1 MINLKFKKETIYEFF
16 LLFFTFHL
24 CFINFPYLSF
34 HSTIK
39 YVLALIVGLLIALR
53 LPVFLKTV
61 RRMDI
66 IILLYIVCILISGFI
81 NSKGHVITNTILN
94 SFAFVLSII
103 ECIFVFEYMVLK
115 KSMYFLAKMFS
126 YILLAYVL
134 LNDILL
140 FLAPQ
145 LFVTKST
152 YYLVGNKFAV
162 AFVHI
167 LLLIFLSVKHRMEN
181 NGKRTLS
188 TNIMHLALILLA
200 LVISIRVDCMTGVM
214 AVMIYVVLNI
224 IPSRLFESPIV
235 LLLVAVFAVSFVT
248 VFQLI
253 LTNNFVSDFIVNTL
267 NRDLTLTGR
276 TNIYPYIPVV
286 LKDHLLFGY
295 GYGTSYETWTSLV
308 YFIPNSQNGLLDNI
322 VETGLLATVLFTIYA
337 LWGVRRFK
345 HSNPLNKKVY
355 LPLIIVLYIYLIISS
370 IEISTGFA
378 YCAIAILLN
387 TCSKS
392 KFTN

>member
-39 YVLALIVGLLIALR
+39 YVFTLIVGLLIALR

-66 IILLYIVCILISGFI
+66 LILLYLVFILISGFI
-81 NSKGHVITNTILN
+81 NSKGHIITNTVLN
-94 SFAFVLSII
+94 SFAHVLSII

-126 YILLAYVL
+126 YLLLTYVV

-167 LLLIFLSVKHRMEN
+167 LLLIFLSVKHRMQN
-181 NGKRTLS
+181 NGKRTFN
-188 TNIMHLALILLA
+188 TNMIHLALILLT
-200 LVISIRVDCMTGVM
+200 LVISIRVDCMTGVL

-224 IPSRLFESPIV
+224 IPSRVFESPIA
-235 LLLVAVFAVSFVT
+235 LLLVAVFAVSFVAI
-248 VFQLI
+248 FQLI

-276 TNIYPYIPVV
+276 TNIYAYIPVV

-295 GYGTSYETWTSLV
+295 GYGSSYETWTSLV
-308 YFIPNSQNGLLDNI
+308 YFIPNTQNGLLDNI
-322 VETGLLATVLFTIYA
+322 VETGLLATVIFTIYVM
-337 LWGVRRFK
+337 WGVRRFK

-378 YCAIAILLN
+378 YCSVAILLN
-387 TCSKS
+387 ACSKS
-392 KFTN
+392 KLSN